1 MLTDRKLR
9 IAWRAYLADKAV
21 MQRLERP
28 SEAEIAERFRRYFK
42 WRLEEAVEV
51 LGSDSSALAEV
62 LSEMFALVIGED
74 EVEGWRP
81 VALEDARARIE
92 EPFIAPKMAT
102 NAAER

>member
-1 MLTDRKLR
+1 MN
-9 IAWRAYLADKAV
+9 
-21 MQRLERP
+21 
-28 SEAEIAERFRRYFK
+28 
-42 WRLEEAVEV
+42 
-51 LGSDSSALAEV
+51 
-62 LSEMFALVIGED
+62 EMFALLIGED